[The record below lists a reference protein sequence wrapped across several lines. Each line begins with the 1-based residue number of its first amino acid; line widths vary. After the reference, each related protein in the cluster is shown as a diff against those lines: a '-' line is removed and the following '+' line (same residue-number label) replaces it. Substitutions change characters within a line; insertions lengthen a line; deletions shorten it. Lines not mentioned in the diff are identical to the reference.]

1 MLATALL
8 GAPNGSLPVSYLV
21 QVARLFDIA
30 DGTVRSC
37 LSRMVSNGE
46 LVTVDGVYELS
57 GALAERRQDFDGAV
71 QPRPPDANWDGTWE
85 VAVVRAASRSA
96 AERHQ
101 FRVGA
106 ARLRLGALRDGCWV
120 RPDNLDRARQPQ
132 ARSVIEQQCLTFR
145 GAIAEVSSHDVE
157 QMFGLLEWA
166 TEARRIDQ
174 MIDSALGEKV
184 AQFSAA
190 QTRRHFLLLIAAARH
205 LRADPT
211 LPDPLLPLDWPGEQ
225 LRAAYDRLAQTLR
238 QRLDDAVSAGRTTSP
253 GTAGP

>member
-8 GAPNGSLPVSYLV
+8 GAPNGNLPVSYLV
-21 QVARLFDIA
+21 EVARLFDIA

-37 LSRMVSNGE
+37 LSRMVANGE
-46 LVTVDGVYELS
+46 LVTTDGVYELS

-96 AERHQ
+96 AERHR

-132 ARSVIEQQCLTFR
+132 ERAVIGQQCLTFR
-145 GAIAEVSSHDVE
+145 GAIADVSPADIE
-157 QMFGLLEWA
+157 QMFGLVEWA
-166 TEARRIDQ
+166 TEARRIGQ
-174 MIDSALGEKV
+174 AVDSALGEKI
-184 AQFSAA
+184 AQLRAA
-190 QTRRHFLLLIAAARH
+190 QMRRHFLLLIAAARH
-205 LRADPT
+205 LRADPM
-211 LPDPLLPLDWPGEQ
+211 LPDPLLPHDWPGGQ
-225 LRAAYDRLAQTLR
+225 LRTAYDRLAQTLR
-238 QRLDDAVSAGRTTSP
+238 QRLDGAVTSDRTKPPSFAST
-253 GTAGP
+253 